1 MISYHNFGYP
11 VKIIVKTETGLS
23 IMHVQMRVARD
34 TSPAQDG
41 SPNSGA
47 ISTGGMVLD
56 VVISV
61 AGRGLLDQSWAKYR
75 MGAFSI
81 CATTPAIPILADV
94 LARKPVRSDDEGG
107 SCAPHPYL
115 IILLPYSLIAAFD
128 DLTWD
133 RLEDYLRL
141 GRTEEVEGRLNA
153 SLQRVLERVQE
164 SFKEPR
170 VFSEIFDPSRS
181 EMDEEL
187 LGDLKTA
194 LEALNP
200 GKSLDDGGRLILVP
214 VQVSGTFPLRY
225 EKRSSSSERKVTYMP
240 LSLEGSLLDPFV
252 RVYVA
257 LKEIWA
263 RNREHG
269 MDPIM
274 SVHFDSS
281 SGMNAVT
288 LSALLGTRSFTEV
301 YGQDLRLYNTDPYS
315 VELTHHC
322 GKIPSRS
329 RGEWETSGPSV
340 GIPLRVSDAES
351 LLSTFELVDDMS
363 SLTGM
368 IVGGSMARSLDRL
381 SSMIDSVRNDLHYLE
396 KISGVIR
403 SDHDARLLSGFLGS
417 LRRISCA
424 LNEVIV
430 SYAHKELAG
439 IPEMVRR
446 IYGRGGIYDLLRNE
460 LKARLFPAPE
470 GQDGGV
476 RDMVVMSW
484 DDEGARIGFS
494 WTTGP
499 TFVFL
504 DAAASL
510 LSRMFGDL
518 DAIEDVAD
526 FNPDGP
532 FSVGQL
538 AGGLK
543 ADFLL
548 SLAIYFDR
556 QGLSSNLSF
565 LLGELGLKEE
575 GIELLAGLNESDESG
590 VKEAIGKFDEA
601 LRDFVRNFRKRNK
614 TDLLEDLRSLAG
626 RVGSLLG
633 AQDSSIDLFRVYYLP
648 LWFRN
653 LKREKIDVLVG
664 KDGKCDGDIMIRD
677 ILNTLHSGNAEEFV
691 ERYGANLE
699 ETLDCLIR
707 FLTRRDVYIELSG
720 MEVSPRFKNFLGAMA
735 ILMKDRPEEVIGED
749 GVMEI
754 MRHLRAHLGLTHFT
768 IVNILSHPDN
778 IEIVY
783 DRRLFERLN
792 ELGRE
797 MIGSK
802 DMGSLCDIRIRR
814 QR

>member
-1 MISYHNFGYP
+1 M
-11 VKIIVKTETGLS
+11 
-23 IMHVQMRVARD
+23 
-34 TSPAQDG
+34 
-41 SPNSGA
+41 
-47 ISTGGMVLD
+47 
-56 VVISV
+56 
-61 AGRGLLDQSWAKYR
+61 
-75 MGAFSI
+75 
-81 CATTPAIPILADV
+81 
-94 LARKPVRSDDEGG
+94 
-107 SCAPHPYL
+107 
-115 IILLPYSLIAAFD
+115 
-128 DLTWD
+128 
-133 RLEDYLRL
+133 
-141 GRTEEVEGRLNA
+141 
-153 SLQRVLERVQE
+153 
-164 SFKEPR
+164 
-170 VFSEIFDPSRS
+170 
-181 EMDEEL
+181 
-187 LGDLKTA
+187 
-194 LEALNP
+194 
-200 GKSLDDGGRLILVP
+200 VP

-225 EKRSSSSERKVTYMP
+225 EKRSSFSKRKVTYMP

-252 RVYVA
+252 RVYGA

-269 MDPIM
+269 MDQIM

-288 LSALLGTRSFTEV
+288 LSALLGIRTFTQV

-322 GKIPSRS
+322 GKIPSQS
-329 RGEWETSGPSV
+329 RGAWEALGPSV

-351 LLSTFELVDDMS
+351 LLNTFELVDDMS

-381 SSMIDSVRNDLHYLE
+381 SSMIGSARNDLHYLE

-403 SDHDARLLSGFLGS
+403 SDRDAKLLSRFLGL

-430 SYAHKELAG
+430 SYAHKELAE

-446 IYGRGGIYDLLRNE
+446 IYGKGGIYDLLRNE
-460 LKARLFPAPE
+460 LKARLFPTPE

-510 LSRMFGDL
+510 LTRMFGDL

-526 FNPDGP
+526 FNPGGP

-538 AGGLK
+538 NGGLK

-575 GIELLAGLNESDESG
+575 GIELLAGLDERDESD
-590 VKEAIGKFDEA
+590 VREAIGKFDEA

-614 TDLLEDLRSLAG
+614 TDLIEDLRSLAG

-633 AQDSSIDLFRVYYLP
+633 ARDSSGIDLFRVYYLP
-648 LWFRN
+648 LWFQN
-653 LKREKIDVLVG
+653 LRREYIDVLVG
-664 KDGKCDGDIMIRD
+664 KDGKCEGDILISD

-699 ETLDCLIR
+699 ETLECLIR
-707 FLTRRDVYIELSG
+707 FLTKRDVYSELSG
-720 MEVSPRFKNFLGAMA
+720 MKVSPRFKNFLGAMA
-735 ILMKDRPEEVIGED
+735 ILTKDHPEEVIGEE

-768 IVNILSHPDN
+768 IVNILSHPDS
-778 IEIVY
+778 IEIIY
-783 DRRLFERLN
+783 DRRLF
-792 ELGRE
+792 
-797 MIGSK
+797 
-802 DMGSLCDIRIRR
+802 
-814 QR
+814 